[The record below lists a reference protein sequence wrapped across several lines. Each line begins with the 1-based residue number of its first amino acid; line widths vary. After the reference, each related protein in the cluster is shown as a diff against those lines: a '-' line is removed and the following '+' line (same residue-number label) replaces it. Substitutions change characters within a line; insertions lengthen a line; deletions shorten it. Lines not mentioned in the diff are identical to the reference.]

1 MWKMDIYIKKMC
13 PKTNWRVAHTSG
25 SLCGLTL
32 EEGLY
37 CEHAPLFS
45 RDRFELK
52 LATPEGKQVVLYP
65 DNDEPKHILNI
76 KRGIISALLVPPET
90 EEDKQVLLL
99 VRSLKAGDS
108 GLAKSSSHVRGHVF
122 PWRAVEWLRG
132 KPWIDMNTKDQSPP
146 PHVPRSYQ

>member
-1 MWKMDIYIKKMC
+1 MSQARRERQGETERENRHLFVDFGEMHVEDGHRYIKKMC
-13 PKTNWRVAHTSG
+13 PKMNCRVAHTSG
-25 SLCGLTL
+25 SLHGLSV

-37 CEHAPLFS
+37 CECAPPFS

-65 DNDEPKHILNI
+65 DKDEPKHILNI

-99 VRSLKAGDS
+99 VRSLKANDS
-108 GLAKSSSHVRGHVF
+108 GLAKSSSYVRGHV
-122 PWRAVEWLRG
+122 
-132 KPWIDMNTKDQSPP
+132 
-146 PHVPRSYQ
+146 VP